1 MSEVAG
7 ASLLEALKRKMQQ
20 NRDELEKFRDEAE
33 GKTRIL
39 QDEVRSREEA
49 EGLIANLNRKVVVL
63 DNNVEAAEEKL
74 SLIDNKLEISVHA
87 SEES

>member
-1 MSEVAG
+1 MSEVTG
-7 ASLLEALKRKMQQ
+7 ASLLDALKRKMQQ
-20 NRDELEKFRDEAE
+20 NRDEGEKFRDEAE

-39 QDEVRSREEA
+39 QVEVRSREEA